1 MFLKNR
7 AILIF
12 ILSFDFF
19 SGVKAQ
25 FEDSTSRTIDTVHV
39 SGKKWNFKI
48 KNLYDENSEVEKP
61 NIHGFYALNIF
72 NGQIDKQIWISNE
85 KKCIES
91 KLDHTKNG
99 NYLHL
104 NWDKIS
110 GGCDWI
116 GMGFG
121 WDNWKPKD
129 LSAII
134 DSAYILIEFNSPSD
148 IKNIPVAF
156 ALEDYSGSQAYQG
169 FNSTMLTD
177 SKILANKTN
186 FVRIPLYNFP
196 FKNTDTDAS
205 NIKQFMI
212 QFEADGMLNIKKIS
226 ITQ

>member
-1 MFLKNR
+1 MFQTSFLYSQGLDTIPNR
-7 AILIF
+7 
-12 ILSFDFF
+12 
-19 SGVKAQ
+19 
-25 FEDSTSRTIDTVHV
+25 IDTVNV
-39 SGKKWNFKI
+39 LGKSVVHFKT
-48 KNLYDENSEVEKP
+48 KNLYDVSFEMEKP
-61 NIHGFYALNIF
+61 NIMGFYALTVF

-91 KLDHTKNG
+91 KLNLSDKG
-99 NYLHL
+99 NFLTL

-129 LSAII
+129 LTSII
-134 DSAYILIEFNSPSD
+134 DSAYIVIEFSSPND

-169 FNSTMLTD
+169 FSKAMLLD
-177 SKILANKTN
+177 SSIIANKTN
-186 FVRIPLYNFP
+186 FIKIPLINFP
-196 FKNTDTDAS
+196 FKSTDTDFS

-212 QFEADGMLNIKKIS
+212 QFEADGILNIHKIS
-226 ITQ
+226 LSR